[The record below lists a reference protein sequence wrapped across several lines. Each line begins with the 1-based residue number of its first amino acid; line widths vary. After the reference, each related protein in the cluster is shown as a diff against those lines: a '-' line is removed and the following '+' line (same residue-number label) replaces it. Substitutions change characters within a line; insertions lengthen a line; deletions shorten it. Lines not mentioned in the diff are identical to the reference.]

1 MCVQSFNHLGCFSDV
16 EMYVPMYI
24 NFERDFLKN
33 MFCLTPTASR
43 VTYLGYCLTE
53 LPETFH
59 SVS

>member
-1 MCVQSFNHLGCFSDV
+1 MCMQSFNHLGCFSDV
-16 EMYVPMYI
+16 EMYVLMYM

-33 MFCLTPTASR
+33 MFSLTPTASC

-53 LPETFH
+53 LLQTFY